1 MIKKDM
7 TPLDIVEKYPETEP
21 VFREYDAILGECL
34 LCNYL
39 FDSIEEIA
47 AKSEIN
53 IEEMIKRLN
62 KGIAPHH

>member
-1 MIKKDM
+1 M
-7 TPLDIVEKYPETEP
+7 TPLDIVEKYPETEY